1 MMTKISVVIPC
12 FNSEATICDV
22 VEQTI
27 EEFKKMNRHCCE
39 FILVN
44 DGSTDGTFACI
55 SELVEKYPFV
65 TGVDLSK
72 NFGQHNAILAG
83 MRLAQGDFIL
93 GMDDDFQTHPS
104 QIDKL
109 ICKTEEGYDI
119 VYGKF
124 PERHHSVIRNMESR
138 LSEYTACYLLD
149 NPKGLKA
156 CPMYIIR
163 SFVRD
168 EIVKSQS
175 THTNLRGLFL
185 RTTSHITNVEI
196 DHFDRKVGKSGYT
209 FKKLMRLWGSYLN
222 YSVKPVSLIRNFG
235 FLLFFCGAIYLILA
249 LVMGLA
255 MIHIVS
261 AEIMA
266 FAGAIIAILG
276 ILGEYLVRMFMVSTY
291 DPQYVIR
298 KIISNRQLEVDYEQK
313 HSYSGCR

>member
-1 MMTKISVVIPC
+1 MIKISVVIPC
-12 FNSEATICDV
+12 YYSEATICDV

-27 EEFKKMNRHCCE
+27 EEFKKMEQYRYE

-44 DGSTDGTFACI
+44 DGSTDGTFARI
-55 SELVEKYPFV
+55 SELAEKYPFV
-65 TGVDLSK
+65 TGIDLAK

-93 GMDDDFQTHPS
+93 GMDDDLQTHPS
-104 QIDKL
+104 QIYKV
-109 ICKTEEGYDI
+109 IGKIEEGYDI
-119 VYGKF
+119 VYGRF
-124 PERHHSVIRNMESR
+124 PERRHSVIRNMESR
-138 LSEYTACYLLD
+138 LSECTACYLLD

-185 RTTSHITNVEI
+185 RTTSHIANVEI
-196 DHFDRKVGKSGYT
+196 EHFERKAGKSGYT

-235 FLLFFCGAIYLILA
+235 LLLCAGGIIYLILT
-249 LVMGLA
+249 LVMGLSA
-255 MIHIVS
+255 VNTIS

-266 FAGAIIAILG
+266 FAGVIISILG
-276 ILGEYLVRMFMVSTY
+276 ILGEYLVRMFMVSTCE
-291 DPQYVIR
+291 PQYVIR
-298 KIISNRQLEVDYEQK
+298 KITTNCQSEVDREQE